1 MRPHLL
7 LVCALAMGCKAP
19 EAPPVPE
26 AEPVTPLEELF
37 AKAAVALKDA
47 DVARIKWGLTP
58 YLDVETLVANY
69 SPILSYVESRVGV
82 PIDLLVGDDYADL
95 EIRLVQGQVDAA
107 IISPYSYVRAKA
119 SQPGITIFASHI
131 AQGSERYGAYIITH
145 EESGIES
152 IGDLVNKSFA
162 FVDRRSTSGWLFPA
176 ARMLE
181 EGIHPARDVHP
192 RFLGSHTEVFQ
203 AVLERR
209 FDAGATY
216 EGALGEGRRRNPDAA
231 VMLRVVAKSRRV
243 PHEAYAVRDGFP
255 PVAAEALGRALSEI
269 STATAEGRRL
279 LAPLLRL
286 NGFMPVEDSHYD
298 VIREVEA
305 EVRAAGLEFA
315 P

>member
-1 MRPHLL
+1 MKSLL
-7 LVCALAMGCKAP
+7 LSICVLAMGCKAP
-19 EAPPVPE
+19 EAPRLPE
-26 AEPVTPLEELF
+26 AAPAEPSEELF
-37 AKAAVALKDA
+37 ARAAAALKDA
-47 DVARIKWGLTP
+47 GIARIKFGLTP
-58 YLDVETLVANY
+58 YLDVEILVDNY
-69 SPILSYVESRVGV
+69 SPILSYVEARVGV

-95 EIRLVQGQVDAA
+95 ETRLVQGQVDAA

-119 SQPGITIFASHI
+119 GEPGITVFASHI
-131 AQGSERYGAYIITH
+131 AKGSERYGAYIITH

-152 IGDLVNKSFA
+152 IGDLMNRTFA

-181 EGIHPARDVHP
+181 EGVHPARDVHP

-255 PVAAEALGRALSEI
+255 PVAAEAMGRALAEI
-269 STATAEGRRL
+269 STATPEGRRL

-286 NGFMPVEDSHYD
+286 NGFMPVDDSHYD

-305 EVRAAGLEFA
+305 EVKGAGLEFA